1 MTTRARQGEPLR
13 EGEGQGTQPGVY
25 EERERGRAGFREA
38 RAMERRLT
46 AIRTERVTDTVY
58 QVLRERIVERQF
70 PPGSKINVDEIARQ
84 LDVSRTPV
92 HEALAMLATDGL
104 VEVRPRR
111 GTFVTE
117 FTATDYAETLDIRR
131 ALELLACETA
141 VDNATPADIAELRT
155 LVDGMPE
162 VVKNASSTAEAARL
176 HDAKNLEFHMKLV
189 GLAGNRRLIALY
201 ADLRAHLQIARAHTA
216 TGWLERV
223 PEETREHR
231 EIVDALELRDVAALK
246 TALDAHLR
254 RSAASLIGDI
264 SRAEGREGS
273 SR

>member
-1 MTTRARQGEPLR
+1 ME
-13 EGEGQGTQPGVY
+13 QP
-25 EERERGRAGFREA
+25 
-38 RAMERRLT
+38 LT

-58 QVLRERIVERQF
+58 QVLRERIVEQQF

-117 FTATDYAETLDIRR
+117 FTTTDYAETLDIRR
-131 ALELLACETA
+131 ALEVLACETA
-141 VDNATPADIAELRT
+141 CANATDADIAELQA

-162 VVKNASSTAEAARL
+162 TVRNASSPAEAARV
-176 HDAKNLEFHMKLV
+176 HDAKNLEFHLKLV
-189 GLAGNRRLIALY
+189 GLSKNRRLIALY
-201 ADLRAHLQIARAHTA
+201 ADLRAHLKIARAHVDA
-216 TGWLERV
+216 TGWLARV
-223 PEETREHR
+223 PQETREHR
-231 EIVDALELRDVAALK
+231 EIVRALARRDAEALK
-246 TALDAHLR
+246 AALDAHLR

-264 SRAEGREGS
+264 TRAEGREPAS
-273 SR
+273 KEAPVSPDATH